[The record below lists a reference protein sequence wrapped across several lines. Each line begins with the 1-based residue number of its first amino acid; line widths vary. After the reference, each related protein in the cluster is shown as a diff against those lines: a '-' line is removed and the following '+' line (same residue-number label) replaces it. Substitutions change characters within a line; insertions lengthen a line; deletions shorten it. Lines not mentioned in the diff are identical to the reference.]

1 MYTVYIRY
9 FWLGNHQ
16 IYGVYIRI
24 YTVLANPTHELNKG
38 AFALSRFEFTLC
50 QRCCCTQ
57 IVVPLQNGRST
68 HELNKGTFA
77 LSRFNFTLCQCCCC
91 TQIVVPL
98 QDAFSGNNLVWD
110 KKASS
115 EVGAVFERLW
125 DKKASSEVGTVFE
138 RLWDK
143 KASSEVGAV
152 FERLWDKKASSEVG
166 AVFERLWDKKAS
178 SERKV
183 LCTTGRVWR
192 SAACVCGHNG
202 EKNGWYGLSGGGAS
216 G

>member
-1 MYTVYIRY
+1 MSRVGQNHMYTVYIRY

-16 IYGVYIRI
+16 THGVYIRI

-125 DKKASSEVGTVFE
+125 DKKASSE
-138 RLWDK
+138 
-143 KASSEVGAV
+143 
-152 FERLWDKKASSEVG
+152 
-166 AVFERLWDKKAS
+166 
-178 SERKV
+178 RKV

>member
-1 MYTVYIRY
+1 MSRVGQNHMYTVYIRY

-16 IYGVYIRI
+16 THGVYIRI
-24 YTVLANPTHELNKG
+24 YTVLANP
-38 AFALSRFEFTLC
+38 
-50 QRCCCTQ
+50 
-57 IVVPLQNGRST
+57 T

-125 DKKASSEVGTVFE
+125 DKKASSE
-138 RLWDK
+138 
-143 KASSEVGAV
+143 
-152 FERLWDKKASSEVG
+152 
-166 AVFERLWDKKAS
+166 
-178 SERKV
+178 RKV

>member
-1 MYTVYIRY
+1 MSRVGQNHMYTVYIRY

-50 QRCCCTQ
+50 QR
-57 IVVPLQNGRST
+57 
-68 HELNKGTFA
+68 
-77 LSRFNFTLCQCCCC
+77 CCC